1 MLVARKRAPVTSTK
15 EIEAEF
21 LPQLTP
27 PTAEQPV
34 SQ

>member
-1 MLVARKRAPVTSTK
+1 VTSTK

-21 LPQLTP
+21 LPQFTP
-27 PTAEQPV
+27 ATAEQPV